1 MTLVWKSMHQIKK
14 EGLEAVSIW
23 PPIAG
28 HYQWMN
34 ADETRSAIVIW
45 WEEVGYGHEYPEDI
59 LHEEDGQLRAFFAL
73 RDGKYVSVNNV
84 WPEVRGR
91 EITEDEYEEIRSL
104 P

>member
-1 MTLVWKSMHQIKK
+1 MTLEWKSMHKLKK
-14 EGLEAVSIW
+14 EGLESVPTW

-45 WEEVGYGHEYPEDI
+45 FGPPLD
-59 LHEEDGQLRAFFAL
+59 EDGNEMDRAPRWQAL
-73 RDGKYVSVNNV
+73 RDGSEVSIDDV
-84 WPEVRGR
+84 WPMVRGR
-91 EITEDEYEEIRSL
+91 EITADEYNELRSDL

>member
-1 MTLVWKSMHQIKK
+1 MSLEWKSMARIKK

-45 WEEVGYGHEYPEDI
+45 FGPPLDDDGEELDRSPRWQA
-59 LHEEDGQLRAFFAL
+59 LKDGAEVPI
-73 RDGKYVSVNNV
+73 DDV
-84 WPEVRGR
+84 WPMVRGR
-91 EITEDEYEEIRSL
+91 EISPEEYSELRSDL